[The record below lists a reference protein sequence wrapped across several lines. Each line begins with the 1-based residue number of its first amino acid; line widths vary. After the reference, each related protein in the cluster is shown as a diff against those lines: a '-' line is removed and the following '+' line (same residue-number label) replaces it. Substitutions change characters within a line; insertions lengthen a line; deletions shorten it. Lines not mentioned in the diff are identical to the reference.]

1 MDLNQLSVELQ
12 RLCDNASSMDE
23 STIRKTIQALQKCE
37 SSLLDTL
44 NTKQRFDDTNNYV
57 MDTTDASSSTYIPML
72 PPKVLDL
79 LCLSELLTV
88 KECGRL
94 LLLVSK
100 AILQS
105 FGENH
110 AWEVLCSRKWK
121 NTISVPQAIVKRRG
135 YRWLFH
141 QLSGDDFLPYPIPE
155 PSLTFET
162 ITLLVSIRNAD
173 GNEVVSVALQ
183 KEQLKKFLTK
193 GELNVSLLDNKVTI
207 GTFPISEDGEL
218 DSVEQQVSKWS
229 ASIVL
234 FRTDKAKCVQ
244 VHASRYCRY
253 GEYDYMDDPD
263 IENEYQEEKVT
274 MEKIGWN
281 NTVTTVPRPKVDAKL
296 PPEEVD
302 MGYLEFIIHYKF
314 EMTRTG
320 ILLED
325 RIRDVNMED
334 RYIHTKMEPTLICHT
349 QDYCE
354 SSKSVDLVST
364 ELRLDIWIQYD
375 SGAAELYNSDNEAK
389 KHGVTMLHLLNE
401 LNDWH

>member
-1 MDLNQLSVELQ
+1 MMDLNQLSVELQ

-57 MDTTDASSSTYIPML
+57 MDTTEPSSTDIPML

-94 LLLVSK
+94 LLLASK

-121 NTISVPQAIVKRRG
+121 NTISVPQAIIERRG

-229 ASIVL
+229 ASICWRSPQNRM
-234 FRTDKAKCVQ
+234 FRR
-244 VHASRYCRY
+244 SR
-253 GEYDYMDDPD
+253 P
-263 IENEYQEEKVT
+263 Q
-274 MEKIGWN
+274 
-281 NTVTTVPRPKVDAKL
+281 
-296 PPEEVD
+296 
-302 MGYLEFIIHYKF
+302 
-314 EMTRTG
+314 
-320 ILLED
+320 
-325 RIRDVNMED
+325 
-334 RYIHTKMEPTLICHT
+334 
-349 QDYCE
+349 
-354 SSKSVDLVST
+354 
-364 ELRLDIWIQYD
+364 
-375 SGAAELYNSDNEAK
+375 
-389 KHGVTMLHLLNE
+389 
-401 LNDWH
+401 